1 MSAMQSNSTYGL
13 SWPKRLGAALA
24 VVVFVVGV
32 CPATALVQ
40 AQEMQGAGEQDL
52 ALGGVLSQSDATA
65 SGGMAA
71 IDALLSGIE
80 KKANSASVAL
90 DNVPQAVR
98 NEIAIPA
105 ESWGIRWDKRAGVL
119 GFQMGGSES
128 EAIKLIT
135 EAMEEHGWRAIPLG
149 GVTGAT
155 FTKSTDDIAW
165 ALATCTQTGES
176 VSVVIRVIAQAHHP
190 L

>member
-40 AQEMQGAGEQDL
+40 AQGTQDAGEQDL
-52 ALGGVLSQSDATA
+52 VFGDVLSQSDTA
-65 SGGMAA
+65 AGGMAA
-71 IDALLSGIE
+71 IDALLSEIE
-80 KKANSASVAL
+80 KKARFASVAL

-105 ESWGIRWDKRAGVL
+105 ESWGIRWDERAGVL
-119 GFQMGGSES
+119 GFQMDGSES
-128 EAIKLIT
+128 EAIGLIT
-135 EAMEEHGWRAIPLG
+135 EAMEERGWRAIPLG

-176 VSVVIRVIAQAHHP
+176 VSVVIRVIAQAHH
-190 L
+190 LL